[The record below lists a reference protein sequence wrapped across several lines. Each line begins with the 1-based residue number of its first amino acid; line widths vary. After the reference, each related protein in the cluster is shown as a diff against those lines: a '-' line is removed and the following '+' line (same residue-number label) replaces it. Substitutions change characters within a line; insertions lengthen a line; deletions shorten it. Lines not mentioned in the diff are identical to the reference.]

1 LLRAKSKFSIN
12 GGFQMSEQQHTSVDS
27 TLGSLSGMKPEDL
40 EELEK
45 SLKEAKEKS
54 SEFIRAY
61 PLTSLAIG
69 VGLGFVFARLF
80 LINRKS

>member
-1 LLRAKSKFSIN
+1 
-12 GGFQMSEQQHTSVDS
+12 
-27 TLGSLSGMKPEDL
+27 MKPEDL